1 MGRPSVAAAGELVVD
16 ALREI
21 RAHPMRSMLTL
32 TGIVFG
38 AASVVAMT
46 SLSAA
51 IKVVA
56 LDEMTRMGMPRTVGV
71 YDRGAR
77 SDATRAADL
86 RAPGLREGDIEA
98 LRHLPGTGRVY
109 ASTYAGPQLVSTTR
123 DRRTVPVDG
132 IDAGYLAFRFWP
144 VVRGREFA
152 SLDIANAARVAVIGQ
167 DLVEPLFG
175 PTDPLG
181 RTVEIA
187 GIPFSVVGV
196 VAPMEFK
203 FIPAE
208 MSFMARRVFVPYT
221 YLSRYHYGQNRVSN
235 VVVQATEDEDL
246 ATAFAAVEDLVRQ
259 RHRGA
264 SDFRL
269 ENENADLLAQLDMV
283 ENISGGWDVV
293 LFAIAGITMV
303 VGGIG
308 LFSVLLISV
317 RERVREIGIRQA
329 LGADDRD
336 IRRLFLVEST
346 TLAVL
351 GGAVGIVGGVG
362 LIALTESIAR
372 GFGRDFAIPIHVPG
386 TLMAA
391 GFSLLVGVVFGWY
404 PARRA
409 AKLDPIEA
417 IREL

>member
-1 MGRPSVAAAGELVVD
+1 MGSGSVVAAAELVVD

-21 RAHPMRSMLTL
+21 RAHPLRSMLTL

-71 YDRGAR
+71 YDRGPR
-77 SDATRAADL
+77 SDASRAEDL
-86 RAPGLREGDIEA
+86 RAPGLRQGDVEA
-98 LRHLPGTGRVY
+98 LRRLPGAGGVY
-109 ASTYAGPQLVSTTR
+109 GSTYAGSQLVSTAR
-123 DRRTVPVDG
+123 DRRSVPVDG
-132 IDAGYLAFRFWP
+132 IDAGYLAFRSWP
-144 VVRGREFA
+144 VVRGRELA
-152 SLDIANAARVAVIGQ
+152 ALDIANAARVAVIGQ

-175 PTDPLG
+175 PADPLG
-181 RTVEIA
+181 RTVEVA
-187 GIPFSVVGV
+187 GIPFRVVGV
-196 VAPMEFK
+196 VAPMEIR

-208 MSFMARRVFVPYT
+208 MSFMARRVFVPYS
-221 YLSRYHYGQNRVSN
+221 YLSRYHYGQQRVSN
-235 VVVQATEDEDL
+235 VRVQATEDTDM
-246 ATAFAAVEDLVRQ
+246 AAVFAAVEDLVRR

-264 SDFRL
+264 TDFEL

-283 ENISGGWDVV
+283 DNIAGGWDVV

-336 IRRLFLVEST
+336 IRQLFLVEST

-351 GGAVGIVGGVG
+351 GGVAGIVAGIG
-362 LIALTESIAR
+362 LIALTESIAQR
-372 GFGRDFAIPIHVPG
+372 FGRELLIAVHVPG

>member
-1 MGRPSVAAAGELVVD
+1 MGRRSVAGVGELVLD

-21 RAHPMRSMLTL
+21 RAHPLRSMLTL
-32 TGIVFG
+32 TGVVFG
-38 AASVVAMT
+38 AASVVSMT

-56 LDEMTRMGMPRTVGV
+56 LDEMTKLGMPRTVGV
-71 YDRGAR
+71 YDRGPR
-77 SDATRAADL
+77 SDAFRAAEL
-86 RAPGLREGDIEA
+86 RAPGLRQGDVEA
-98 LRHLPGTGRVY
+98 LRRLPGAGGVF
-109 ASTYAGPQLVSTTR
+109 ASTYAGAQLVSTVR

-132 IDAGYLAFRFWP
+132 IDAGYLAFRLWP

-152 SLDIANAARVAVIGQ
+152 ALDIANAARVAVIGQ
-167 DLVEPLFG
+167 DLVEQLFG
-175 PTDPLG
+175 PADPLG

-196 VAPMEFK
+196 VAPMEIR

-221 YLSRYHYGQNRVSN
+221 YLSRYHYGQRRVSN
-235 VVVQATEDEDL
+235 VRVQATGDADL
-246 ATAFAAVEDLVRQ
+246 ATVFAAVGDLVRR

-264 SDFRL
+264 DDFEL
-269 ENENADLLAQLDMV
+269 ENENADLLANLDMV
-283 ENISGGWDVV
+283 ENIAGGWDVV

-336 IRRLFLVEST
+336 IRQLFLVESA

-351 GGAVGIVGGVG
+351 GGVVGIVAGIG
-362 LIALTESIAR
+362 LIALTESIAG
-372 GFGRDFAIPIHVPG
+372 GFGRELSIPVHVPG

-417 IREL
+417 IRDL

>member
-1 MGRPSVAAAGELVVD
+1 MGRRSVGAGELILD

-21 RAHPMRSMLTL
+21 RAHPLRSMLTL
-32 TGIVFG
+32 TGVVFG
-38 AASVVAMT
+38 AASVVSMT

-51 IKVVA
+51 IKIVA
-56 LDEMTRMGMPRTVGV
+56 LDEMTRMCMPRTVGV
-71 YDRGAR
+71 YDRGPR
-77 SDATRAADL
+77 SDASRAAEL
-86 RAPGLREGDIEA
+86 RAPGLRQGDVEA
-98 LRHLPGTGRVY
+98 LRDLPGAGGVF

-132 IDAGYLAFRFWP
+132 IDAGYLAFRYWP

-152 SLDIANAARVAVIGQ
+152 ALDVANAARVAVIGQ
-167 DLVEPLFG
+167 DLVVPLFG
-175 PTDPLG
+175 PADPLG
-181 RTVEIA
+181 QTVEIA
-187 GIPFSVVGV
+187 GIPFRVVGV
-196 VAPMEFK
+196 VAPMEIR

-208 MSFMARRVFVPYT
+208 MSFMARRMFVPYT
-221 YLSRYHYGQNRVSN
+221 YLSRYRYGQHRVSN
-235 VVVQATEDEDL
+235 VRVQAAADADL
-246 ATAFAAVEDLVRQ
+246 ATVFAAVQDLVRE

-264 SDFRL
+264 DDFET

-283 ENISGGWDVV
+283 ENIAGGWDVV

-336 IRRLFLVEST
+336 IRQLFLVEST

-351 GGAVGIVGGVG
+351 GGVVGIVAGIG
-362 LIALTESIAR
+362 LIAVTESIAH
-372 GFGRDFAIPIHVPG
+372 GFGRELAIPVHVPG

>member
-1 MGRPSVAAAGELVVD
+1 MGRPSVAAAGELVLD

-56 LDEMTRMGMPRTVGV
+56 LDEMTKMGMPRTVGV

-86 RAPGLREGDIEA
+86 RAPGLREGDVEA

-221 YLSRYHYGQNRVSN
+221 YLSRYHYGQNRV
-235 VVVQATEDEDL
+235 
-246 ATAFAAVEDLVRQ
+246 R
-259 RHRGA
+259 
-264 SDFRL
+264 
-269 ENENADLLAQLDMV
+269 
-283 ENISGGWDVV
+283 
-293 LFAIAGITMV
+293 
-303 VGGIG
+303 
-308 LFSVLLISV
+308 
-317 RERVREIGIRQA
+317 
-329 LGADDRD
+329 
-336 IRRLFLVEST
+336 
-346 TLAVL
+346 
-351 GGAVGIVGGVG
+351 
-362 LIALTESIAR
+362 
-372 GFGRDFAIPIHVPG
+372 
-386 TLMAA
+386 
-391 GFSLLVGVVFGWY
+391 
-404 PARRA
+404 
-409 AKLDPIEA
+409 
-417 IREL
+417 

>member
-1 MGRPSVAAAGELVVD
+1 MGRPSVVAAGELVVD

-21 RAHPMRSMLTL
+21 RAHPLRSMLTL

-56 LDEMTRMGMPRTVGV
+56 LDEMTKMGMPRTVAL
-71 YDRGAR
+71 YDRGPR
-77 SDATRAADL
+77 SDASRAVDL
-86 RAPGLREGDIEA
+86 RAPGLRQGDVEA
-98 LRHLPGTGRVY
+98 LRRLPGAGGVF
-109 ASTYAGPQLVSTTR
+109 ASTYAGPQLASPAR

-132 IDAGYLAFRFWP
+132 IDAGYLAFRYWP
-144 VVRGREFA
+144 VVRGRELA
-152 SLDIANAARVAVIGQ
+152 DLDIANAARVAVIGQ

-181 RTVEIA
+181 RTVEVA
-187 GIPFSVVGV
+187 GIPFRVVGV
-196 VAPMEFK
+196 VAPMEIR

-221 YLSRYHYGQNRVSN
+221 YLSRYHYGQNRISTVRI
-235 VVVQATEDEDL
+235 QASEDADM
-246 ATAFAAVEDLVRQ
+246 ATVFAAVEDLVRR

-264 SDFRL
+264 SDFEV

-283 ENISGGWDVV
+283 GNIARGWDVV
-293 LFAIAGITMV
+293 LFAIAGVTMV

-336 IRRLFLVEST
+336 IRQLFLVEST

-351 GGAVGIVGGVG
+351 GGAAGIVAGIG
-362 LIALTESIAR
+362 LITLTESIAQR
-372 GFGRDFAIPIHVPG
+372 FGRELLIPIHVPG

-409 AKLDPIEA
+409 ARLDPIEA